1 MQKRNNWIV
10 YKHISPSG
18 KVYIGITGNTPAQ
31 RWVRGKG
38 YGKQSIF
45 YQAIQK
51 YGWDNIEH
59 KVLIDNLTKRQAEEV
74 EIQLISYYKSQGL
87 SYNVTDGE
95 DGAHGY
101 KHSEEWKKQ
110 CSEWM
115 KNRVISKETIQR
127 WKETMLLHPYHP
139 TEDAKRRI
147 SAAAKLVDHTKASHI
162 AALKRSKHLYLIDEN
177 GTILQEFQSQQDMA
191 KAFGVTDA
199 TIYKYIGKNKSPQKV
214 HGFIVLKDKYL
225 EAQLKE
231 E

>member
-87 SYNVTDGE
+87 SYNVTDGG